1 MVTGSA
7 DPPGCHT
14 VLVFQGTEKGGHTRI
29 RELGLRVQELEA
41 GPFTFLLVDSQ
52 PVAYADRS
60 LEVPRYYRV
69 REHIR
74 KGVTKALNKWLRG
87 KAVEVVPQASIVGAF
102 QGISRFGPEP
112 VSERRQNERRS
123 GAEVDPRVAQL
134 AKALV
139 DIMGNGASR

>member
-1 MVTGSA
+1 M
-7 DPPGCHT
+7 
-14 VLVFQGTEKGGHTRI
+14 RI
-29 RELGLRVQELEA
+29 RTLGLKVQELEA

-60 LEVPRYYRV
+60 LDVPRYFRTQDY
-69 REHIR
+69 IR

-112 VSERRQNERRS
+112 VSERRQSERRS
-123 GAEVDPRVAQL
+123 GAEVDPRVAKVAQL
-134 AKALV
+134 LV
-139 DIMGNGASR
+139 EIMGNGASR